1 MTTNSA
7 GAPPGEPFDYEAY
20 QDHLY
25 LVRTFGPTALFMDRV
40 IRKVARPL
48 RGLRVLDLGCG
59 TGHLSLL
66 MEQHNTV
73 VSYDPALQGVRT
85 TRARRKTRGGCI
97 VGGGEQLPFRDESF
111 DCVLLI
117 DVLEHIRG
125 DVQVAAEIRRVLRP
139 GGQVLC
145 MVPENQRLYSRIDAA
160 NGHVRRY
167 SRDELLRVFAPC
179 MPEVLFDYG
188 FPFMRLYLNLLA
200 RVHDAVV
207 PQAEPTGLKRLGL
220 SLLSRILIAVFS
232 LDLLF
237 AGNFHG
243 VEIVALLRKPGSAR

>member
-7 GAPPGEPFDYEAY
+7 GAPPGETFDYEAY

-97 VGGGEQLPFRDESF
+97 VGGGEQLPFRDE
-111 DCVLLI
+111 
-117 DVLEHIRG
+117 
-125 DVQVAAEIRRVLRP
+125 
-139 GGQVLC
+139 
-145 MVPENQRLYSRIDAA
+145 
-160 NGHVRRY
+160 
-167 SRDELLRVFAPC
+167 LLRVFAPC

-243 VEIVALLRKPGSAR
+243 VEIVALLRKPGSARE